1 MGLRGFIVF
10 FSFSVLLLQGCVA
23 VQTFPLAARSGD
35 TITLAVGSPDGM
47 TKNNTTVTFT
57 SDSDAL
63 NPVDVTANIR
73 TISKVYPDKMSTA
86 WFGDH
91 GNNLWGDL
99 IPAASSHGSWLK
111 VIVLDLPV
119 SLPTGPGYFTVTVT
133 PDVTYPYLS
142 SHVSDIQISMEIL
155 PGTGV
160 SHSFSYVP
168 YSFNQNIII
177 NPLSTLEPNKHVLIK
192 PRVQVTSNEF
202 PTYGAVEI
210 KVTAP
215 IVDSIGGATNNQPVL
230 VVFDDQPNNLTSQ
243 KQSSWVRVGDEF
255 TINIVSPVGLLEFY
269 EARFAIVL
277 TADNSLYS
285 FAGAPLVNSIKYFD
299 DSGVEVTGPVPS
311 IVLNQ

>member
-1 MGLRGFIVF
+1 MLFRGLVVL
-10 FSFSVLLLQGCVA
+10 FSLGLLFLQGCVA

-57 SDSDAL
+57 SDSDTL

-73 TISKVYPDKMSTA
+73 AISKVYPDKMSAA

-91 GNNLWGDL
+91 GNNIWGDL
-99 IPAASSHGSWLK
+99 IPDASSHGSWLK
-111 VIVLDLPV
+111 IIILDLPA
-119 SLPTGPGYFTVTVT
+119 SLPIGSGYFNVTVT

-142 SHVSDIQISMEIL
+142 SHVNDVQISMEIL

-160 SHSFSYVP
+160 SSSFSYVP
-168 YSFNQNIII
+168 YSFNQNILT

-192 PRVQVTSNEF
+192 PRVQNTSNEF

-215 IVDSIGGATNNQPVL
+215 IVDSVGGVTNNLPVL
-230 VVFDDQPNNLTSQ
+230 LVFDDQPNNLTSQ
-243 KQSSWVRVGDEF
+243 KQASWVRVGDEF
-255 TINIVSPVGLLEFY
+255 TINIISPVGSLQFY

-277 TADNSLYS
+277 SADNSLYS
-285 FAGAPLVNSIKYFD
+285 FAGTPVVDSIKYFD
-299 DSGVEVTGPVPS
+299 ISGVEVTGPVPS
-311 IVLNQ
+311 IILNQ